1 LWARYTED
9 RAAASLRSALWR
21 LRQVAEIVNASPRSL
36 ALADDVSVDVWE
48 VRAQTTR
55 LLSRSPC
62 RPDDL
67 CPATLTTELLPDWF
81 DDWVLLE
88 REQLRLT
95 SLYALESICDQLLT
109 MGRHAEAS
117 VAAMAAVHSE
127 PLRESAH
134 RALIRVCLAEGN
146 ASEALR
152 QYHAYATL
160 LRDELDLVPSELM
173 RNLVSA
179 LSAAGRRR
187 HD

>member
-1 LWARYTED
+1 M
-9 RAAASLRSALWR
+9 
-21 LRQVAEIVNASPRSL
+21 
-36 ALADDVSVDVWE
+36 
-48 VRAQTTR
+48 
-55 LLSRSPC
+55 
-62 RPDDL
+62 
-67 CPATLTTELLPDWF
+67 
-81 DDWVLLE
+81 E

-109 MGRHAEAS
+109 MGRHAQAS
-117 VAAMAAVHSE
+117 AAAMAAVHSE

-152 QYHAYATL
+152 QYHTYAAL
-160 LRDELDLVPSELM
+160 LRDELGLVPSELM
-173 RNLVSA
+173 RDLVSA